1 MKRLLLILLTSG
13 IATLYTNAQCNNT
26 LQLQSSK
33 TQFLNASNELK
44 GSKDERVVVDITK
57 TSITIT
63 PNGNDGEAL
72 AGLIKE
78 ITCDWKVPF
87 KEGKMVIKSDLSDP
101 SGDVKQATITI
112 EGKDGK
118 ITLVAEA
125 KERPDEK
132 IKLEVSSFER
142 KD

>member
-1 MKRLLLILLTSG
+1 MKRLLLILFTLG
-13 IATLYTNAQCNNT
+13 ITTLSTNAQCNST

-72 AGLIKE
+72 AGPIKE

-118 ITLVAEA
+118 VTLLAEA

-132 IKLEVSSFER
+132 IKLDVVSFER